1 MRSIISTG
9 AVLTSLPFR
18 WQKNKK
24 NAAICERDEEEGRK
38 KKGKRWRK
46 EEKKKVKESEMKCD
60 DSRCSGK
67 GHAVMHHTVKIGEL
81 ERVW

>member
-1 MRSIISTG
+1 MQ
-9 AVLTSLPFR
+9 PFA
-18 WQKNKK
+18 N
-24 NAAICERDEEEGRK
+24 EMK
-38 KKGKRWRK
+38 KKEKKKKENVGGKK
-46 EEKKKVKESEMKCD
+46 KKKKVKESEMKCD

>member
-1 MRSIISTG
+1 M
-9 AVLTSLPFR
+9 A
-18 WQKNKK
+18 KKK
-24 NAAICERDEEEGRK
+24 NAAICERDEEEEKKRK
-38 KKGKRWRK
+38 TNK
-46 EEKKKVKESEMKCD
+46 KKKVKESEMKCD